1 MPEWRNGRRRG
12 LKILRSQD
20 HAGSSPALGTIAPLA
35 QLVEHQAF
43 NLLVVGSNPTG
54 CTRIYE
60 RNHIDIMK
68 LIETVVVGG
77 AFIAVIFT
85 IKKKNKRIANLL
97 EIMELH
103 EKVDKINEEIIM
115 NFEFYK
121 LVDKFERDD

>member
-1 MPEWRNGRRRG
+1 
-12 LKILRSQD
+12 
-20 HAGSSPALGTIAPLA
+20 
-35 QLVEHQAF
+35 
-43 NLLVVGSNPTG
+43 
-54 CTRIYE
+54 
-60 RNHIDIMK
+60 MK

-121 LVDKFERDD
+121 LVDKFERDN